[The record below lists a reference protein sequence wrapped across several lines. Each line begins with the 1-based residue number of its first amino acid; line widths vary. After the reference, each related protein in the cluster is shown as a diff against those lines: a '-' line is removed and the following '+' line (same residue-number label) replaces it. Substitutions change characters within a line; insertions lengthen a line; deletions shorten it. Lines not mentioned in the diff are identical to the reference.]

1 MKGMLI
7 GVAVMLAVGGSGNVR
22 MANGVFHADTQSVTD
37 FYGEE
42 WGYDADFPDGTKVCI
57 VFDDK
62 GTENIYDDAIMEV
75 RAW

>member
-1 MKGMLI
+1 MKEMLI

-22 MANGVFHADTQSVTD
+22 MANGVYYADAQSVTD

-42 WGYDADFPDGTKVCI
+42 WGYDADLPDGTKVC
-57 VFDDK
+57 VTFDTK
-62 GTENIYDDAIMEV
+62 GTENLYDDEIVEV

>member
-1 MKGMLI
+1 MKALALI
-7 GVAVMLAVGGSGNVR
+7 ITAVTLTTATPGTY
-22 MANGVFHADTQSVTD
+22 HADTQSVTD

-42 WGYDADFPDGTKVCI
+42 WGYDADLPDGTKVCI

-62 GTENIYDDAIMEV
+62 RTENLYDDEIVEV